1 MHINDL
7 YEQQA
12 KDLLHK
18 LCDALGI
25 EQEDRTRARV
35 EEVVRELGK
44 LEFNLPHGRTVAPSG
59 AFMAYCECVDETIYL
74 ESKKAFANILIS
86 YGIPRDGD
94 EVCLYAGENQEFACE
109 MIVSHSV
116 WHIEEQGRLMPTV
129 YLRPRAGCTADAFRK
144 IGWHEA

>member
-12 KDLLHK
+12 KDLLHR
-18 LCDALGI
+18 LCDALVI

-35 EEVVRELGK
+35 EADIAK
-44 LEFNLPHGRTVAPSG
+44 MKPDT
-59 AFMAYCECVDETIYL
+59 AFMAYCECVDETTYL
-74 ESKKAFANILIS
+74 ESKKAFENILIS

-129 YLRPRAGCTADAFRK
+129 YLRPRAGCTADEFRK

>member
-1 MHINDL
+1 MSEKKNESCNPSL
-7 YEQQA
+7 
-12 KDLLHK
+12 
-18 LCDALGI
+18 
-25 EQEDRTRARV
+25 AR
-35 EEVVRELGK
+35 
-44 LEFNLPHGRTVAPSG
+44 
-59 AFMAYCECVDETIYL
+59 FMAYCECVDETIYL